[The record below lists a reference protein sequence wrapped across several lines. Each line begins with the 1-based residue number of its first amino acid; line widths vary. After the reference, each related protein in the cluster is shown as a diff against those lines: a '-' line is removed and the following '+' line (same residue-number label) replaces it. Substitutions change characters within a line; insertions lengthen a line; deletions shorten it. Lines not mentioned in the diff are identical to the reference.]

1 MYKIFG
7 FYKFKT
13 IGALKKKKTI
23 IEKIFLKHD
32 IRGTLIISKEGLNGT
47 ISGKLKKINIIK
59 KEIQKLFLIKE
70 FDSQNISENKFKVF
84 HKPKIK
90 IKKELVPMGIL
101 INNLKKGGKYI
112 QPQKWNTLIKK
123 RIH

>member
-13 IGALKKKKTI
+13 ISALKKKKTI
-23 IEKIFLKHD
+23 IEKIFSKHD

-84 HKPKIK
+84 HKPKVK

-101 INNLKKGGKYI
+101 INNLKNQSKYI
-112 QPQKWNTLIKK
+112 FYGLNRDIFL
-123 RIH
+123 